1 MRAVVVTGSGGP
13 EVLEVREEPAPEPG
27 AGQVLVDVEA
37 VGVNYRDIYEREGYG
52 GYSSPTYDRLFAEY
66 STTLD
71 PEKSQSLLA
80 DMMKLAHEDVAA
92 IPMYYAALGLAYRN
106 VVVGPGAVAPNQAA
120 NAWNIHDWELKPG
133 GA

>member
-1 MRAVVVTGSGGP
+1 MRLRALLPFRTRTTPPPSRRCQLRCETLEGR
-13 EVLEVREEPAPEPG
+13 EVPSANLM
-27 AGQVLVDVEA
+27 
-37 VGVNYRDIYEREGYG
+37 GVNLSGVEDW
-52 GYSSPTYDRLFAEY
+52 SYDRLFAEY